1 MQYCIEI
8 QQEYII
14 IVYPIVHCNGT
25 NMLGIRTVSCLSHYP
40 TAVSIDKLLSVS
52 CSRPRGTNPFLFAC
66 VLAGN
71 DVWWRWWS
79 LKLRGGCQKVK
90 SCRLH
95 FLHPSP
101 FSRFPMII
109 DYSMILPFASFS
121 FISLSLPS
129 LKFFLSL
136 FSISI
141 SPLFSLDPGSRP

>member
-52 CSRPRGTNPFLFAC
+52 CSRPRPRGTNPFLCAC

-71 DVWWRWWS
+71 DVWWRWWY
-79 LKLRGGCQKVK
+79 LKLRAGCQKVK
-90 SCRLH
+90 SCRVH

-101 FSRFPMII
+101 FSRFT
-109 DYSMILPFASFS
+109 DYSMIPPFASSS
-121 FISLSLPS
+121 FLSLSLPS
-129 LKFFLSL
+129 L
-136 FSISI
+136 
-141 SPLFSLDPGSRP
+141 